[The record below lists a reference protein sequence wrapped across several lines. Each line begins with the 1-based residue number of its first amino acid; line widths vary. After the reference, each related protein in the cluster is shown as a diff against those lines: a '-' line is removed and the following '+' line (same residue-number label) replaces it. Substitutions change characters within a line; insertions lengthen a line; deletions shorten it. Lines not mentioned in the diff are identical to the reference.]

1 MVNKERAATGSQGM
15 KSGNESQGDVSSKVT
30 SKLITRKVV
39 LGEPGFAASALMCL
53 TLLDTR

>member
-1 MVNKERAATGSQGM
+1 MVDKERAATGNQGT

-39 LGEPGFAASALMCL
+39 LGDLGLLPVTSPVVPGSP
-53 TLLDTR
+53 